1 MTNADL
7 ERIVD
12 TSDEWIRTRTGIRQ
26 RHIAEPGTPTSE
38 LAARAARMALE
49 KRGIGAD
56 ELDLIIIGTVTPDTL
71 FPATACVVQDKI
83 QAKKAW
89 AFDISAACSGFTYA
103 LTMGAQF
110 IASGA
115 HRKVLVIGA
124 DVMSTIIDYKDRTTC
139 VLFGDGAGAVLLEPS
154 TDETGFIDF
163 YNEVDGSGGCY
174 LNMPAGGSAR
184 PASHETVG
192 PAHALRAPGRAPRLQ
207 VRGAQVR
214 GGQPDR
220 ARAQRPQGVRHRPLR
235 RPSGQR
241 ADHRRLR
248 ERLGLPEAKVVKNI
262 ERYGNT
268 TAATIPLAL
277 GTALDE
283 GRLRR
288 GHVVVMTSVGAG
300 LTVGS
305 ILMRWSGVPG
315 SAGTHEARAHGFR
328 GGGDDLRVR
337 PRLHGRRLRRRAL
350 VRPRPRPVAEASS
363 RTAPNLAAPAGG
375 ERRRGRRAR
384 PSVGTGRIRTR
395 CARSRTW
402 PRATS
407 RTCRCGSSWA
417 TCTWTTPNTK
427 RPPAGTGR
435 RWP

>member
-1 MTNADL
+1 MPSATARAAITALGRYVPERVMTNADL
-7 ERIVD
+7 EKIVE

-26 RHIAEPGTPTSE
+26 RHVAEPGTPTSE

-184 PASHETVG
+184 PASHETVDQRMHYVRQDG
-192 PAHALRAPGRAPRLQ
+192 PHVFKYAVRKFAEASQTVLERNGLKASDIDLYVAHQAN
-207 VRGAQVR
+207 
-214 GGQPDR
+214 
-220 ARAQRPQGVRHRPLR
+220 ARIIDA
-235 RPSGQR
+235 S
-241 ADHRRLR
+241 R

-305 ILMRWSGVPG
+305 ILMRWSGVP
-315 SAGTHEARAHGFR
+315 
-328 GGGDDLRVR
+328 
-337 PRLHGRRLRRRAL
+337 
-350 VRPRPRPVAEASS
+350 
-363 RTAPNLAAPAGG
+363 
-375 ERRRGRRAR
+375 
-384 PSVGTGRIRTR
+384 
-395 CARSRTW
+395 W
-402 PRATS
+402 
-407 RTCRCGSSWA
+407 
-417 TCTWTTPNTK
+417 
-427 RPPAGTGR
+427 
-435 RWP
+435 

>member
-12 TSDEWIRTRTGIRQ
+12 TSDEWIRTRTGIQQ

-184 PASHETVG
+184 PASHETVDQRMHYVRQDG
-192 PAHALRAPGRAPRLQ
+192 PHVFKYAVRKFAEASQTVLERNGLKASDIDLYVAHQAN
-207 VRGAQVR
+207 
-214 GGQPDR
+214 
-220 ARAQRPQGVRHRPLR
+220 ARIIDA
-235 RPSGQR
+235 S
-241 ADHRRLR
+241 R

-305 ILMRWSGVPG
+305 ILMRWSGVP
-315 SAGTHEARAHGFR
+315 
-328 GGGDDLRVR
+328 
-337 PRLHGRRLRRRAL
+337 
-350 VRPRPRPVAEASS
+350 
-363 RTAPNLAAPAGG
+363 
-375 ERRRGRRAR
+375 
-384 PSVGTGRIRTR
+384 
-395 CARSRTW
+395 W
-402 PRATS
+402 
-407 RTCRCGSSWA
+407 
-417 TCTWTTPNTK
+417 
-427 RPPAGTGR
+427 
-435 RWP
+435 

>member
-1 MTNADL
+1 MGSATTRAAITALGRYVPERIMTNADL
-7 ERIVD
+7 EKIVD
-12 TSDEWIRTRTGIRQ
+12 TSDEWIRTRTGIRT
-26 RHIAEPGTPTSE
+26 RHVAEPGTPTSE

-56 ELDLIIIGTVTPDTL
+56 ELDLIVIGTVTPDTL

-103 LTMGAQF
+103 LTVGAQF

-124 DVMSTIIDYKDRTTC
+124 DVMSTIIDYQDRTTC

-184 PASHETVG
+184 PASHETVDQRMHYVRQDG
-192 PAHALRAPGRAPRLQ
+192 PHVFKYAVRKFAEASQTVLQRNGLTAADVDLYVAHQAN
-207 VRGAQVR
+207 
-214 GGQPDR
+214 
-220 ARAQRPQGVRHRPLR
+220 ARIIDA
-235 RPSGQR
+235 S
-241 ADHRRLR
+241 R
-248 ERLGLPEAKVVKNI
+248 ERLGLPEEKVVKNI

-288 GHVVVMTSVGAG
+288 GHLVVMTSVGAG

-305 ILMRWSGVPG
+305 ILMRWSGVP
-315 SAGTHEARAHGFR
+315 
-328 GGGDDLRVR
+328 
-337 PRLHGRRLRRRAL
+337 
-350 VRPRPRPVAEASS
+350 
-363 RTAPNLAAPAGG
+363 
-375 ERRRGRRAR
+375 
-384 PSVGTGRIRTR
+384 
-395 CARSRTW
+395 W
-402 PRATS
+402 
-407 RTCRCGSSWA
+407 
-417 TCTWTTPNTK
+417 
-427 RPPAGTGR
+427 
-435 RWP
+435 

>member
-1 MTNADL
+1 MPRAAITSVGRYVPERVMTNADL
-7 ERIVD
+7 EKIVD
-12 TSDEWIRTRTGIRQ
+12 TSDESIRTRTGIRQ

-124 DVMSTIIDYKDRTTC
+124 DVMSTIIDYQDRTTC

-154 TDETGFIDF
+154 TDETGIIDF

-184 PASHETVG
+184 PASHETVDQRLHYVQQDG
-192 PAHALRAPGRAPRLQ
+192 PHVFKYAVRKFAEASQTVLERNGLSAADIDLYVAHQAN
-207 VRGAQVR
+207 
-214 GGQPDR
+214 
-220 ARAQRPQGVRHRPLR
+220 ARIIDA
-235 RPSGQR
+235 S
-241 ADHRRLR
+241 R
-248 ERLGLPEAKVVKNI
+248 ERLGLPEEKVVKNI

-283 GRLRR
+283 GRLRK
-288 GHVVVMTSVGAG
+288 GHLVVLTSVGAG

-305 ILMRWSGVPG
+305 ILLRWSGVP
-315 SAGTHEARAHGFR
+315 
-328 GGGDDLRVR
+328 
-337 PRLHGRRLRRRAL
+337 
-350 VRPRPRPVAEASS
+350 
-363 RTAPNLAAPAGG
+363 
-375 ERRRGRRAR
+375 
-384 PSVGTGRIRTR
+384 
-395 CARSRTW
+395 W
-402 PRATS
+402 
-407 RTCRCGSSWA
+407 
-417 TCTWTTPNTK
+417 
-427 RPPAGTGR
+427 
-435 RWP
+435 